1 MKELLFLAGFFT
13 VAGFVCKDSG
23 ISYEGAYLGPYKYS
37 ASDTLGTIVTT
48 GTIAIYQKDSQLNGP
63 WRFDDGR
70 SGNLKG
76 TISGA
81 QVYIDLNPQF
91 VDNNLILRGTLVGNS
106 FSGSWSHFGFPGE
119 LARGSFIATKQ

>member
-1 MKELLFLAGFFT
+1 MKQLLFLAGFFT
-13 VAGFVCKDSG
+13 VVGFVCKDSG
-23 ISYEGAYLGPYKYS
+23 TSYEGTHLGAYKYS

-48 GTIAIYQKDSQLNGP
+48 GTIAFYQKDSQLNGP

-76 TISGA
+76 TITGA
-81 QVYIDLNPQF
+81 QVYIDLSPQYA
-91 VDNNLILRGTLVGNS
+91 DNNLILRGTLAGNS
-106 FSGSWSHFGFPGE
+106 FSGLWSHIGFPGE